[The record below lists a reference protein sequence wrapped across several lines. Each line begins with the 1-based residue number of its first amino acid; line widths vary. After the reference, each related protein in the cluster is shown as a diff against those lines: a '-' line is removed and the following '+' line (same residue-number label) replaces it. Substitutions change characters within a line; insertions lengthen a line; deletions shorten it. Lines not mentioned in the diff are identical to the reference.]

1 MRAIPWVNNI
11 SLLSELHKTIFSLNK
26 LGLKGNKYMTR
37 KAMSIIGRIIGLL
50 LVVALAFGITWCA
63 TNWSKVQ
70 AESQKVWDKLFGK
83 NDKQEQVQ
91 PAPNEEQFSLDGL
104 YYINVDGDYSF
115 VQIRDYSPET
125 QIGSYGIVGGC
136 MKDSQICLFKGWE
149 SRIEVDSIRIVEDDK
164 YLHLLYQNSN
174 EIECQIMI
182 YDKASKT
189 LYYDFSNGDQLPGGT
204 YEEQLLSV
212 MTPFTEF
219 VEIECQHETIM
230 DMTKTHPTCTE
241 AGLKENWCYDCNKL
255 LGTETL
261 PALGHNYVGGKCTRC
276 GESDPNHV
284 EEVASIDGLYYRA
297 RTDGTVDV
305 FQIEGAKYTSFVGYT
320 QNNDV
325 SKIYFTQGWKTY
337 IEQYGL
343 SLTIN
348 ENDAQIICGVPELM
362 EQYKDYPE
370 LYEAYSNYF
379 VYDKQT
385 KELSFG
391 MNKVVLTRIEV
402 YDILPYEEPRIY
414 VENNVLH
421 LTDMTG
427 IGGTYTVY
435 YQFVSGSYDGEYP
448 DSYFEEQA
456 YVAGNVAEFDLSLL
470 INRENVP
477 MLKGCT
483 YQIRVVFA
491 TADGFL
497 IRGYE
502 PVQYTVPN
510 GETAITYQLNYD
522 LGSLMEFVQTDPN
535 GQYTTTEIAI
545 NFTSNGKSYS
555 MIKIEYGTGGEPTP
569 YLLFDS
575 DIIYYVP
582 SSNNIVWTDEAYRTI
597 TFETAPSGDLLA
609 WLQANA
615 TPQA

>member
-1 MRAIPWVNNI
+1 
-11 SLLSELHKTIFSLNK
+11 
-26 LGLKGNKYMTR
+26 MTR

-63 TNWSKVQ
+63 THWSKVQ

-83 NDKQEQVQ
+83 KDQQEQVQ
-91 PAPNEEQFSLDGL
+91 PTPSEEQFSLDGL

-149 SRIEVDSIRIVEDDK
+149 SRIEVDSIRIVEDEK

-174 EIECQIMI
+174 EIEQIMI

-189 LYYDFSNGDQLPGGT
+189 LYYDFSNGDQFPGET

-241 AGLKENWCYDCNKL
+241 AGLKENWCYDCNKF
-255 LGTETL
+255 LGTETI

-284 EEVASIDGLYYRA
+284 EEVSSLDGLYYRA

-320 QNNDV
+320 QNDDV
-325 SKIYFTQGWKTY
+325 SKIYFTQGWETY
-337 IEQYGL
+337 IEQYGY
-343 SLTIN
+343 SLTLN
-348 ENDAQIICGVPELM
+348 ENDTQIICGVPELM
-362 EQYKDYPE
+362 EKYKESPE
-370 LYEAYSNYF
+370 LYEVWKNYF
-379 VYDKQT
+379 IYDKTT

-435 YQFVSGSYDGEYP
+435 YRNSSTM
-448 DSYFEEQA
+448 EEGA
-456 YVAGNVAEFDLSLL
+456 YVAGNVTEFDLTVLFNHDPKLVSG
-470 INRENVP
+470 EEY
-477 MLKGCT
+477 T
-483 YQIRVVFA
+483 IRVVFA
-491 TADGFL
+491 TNDGFL

-502 PVQYTVPN
+502 SIQYIAPN

-522 LGSLMEFVQTDPN
+522 LGSLMGFVQTDPN

-597 TFETAPSGDLLA
+597 TFETAPTGDLLA

>member
-1 MRAIPWVNNI
+1 
-11 SLLSELHKTIFSLNK
+11 
-26 LGLKGNKYMTR
+26 MTR

-63 TNWSKVQ
+63 THWSKVQ
-70 AESQKVWDKLFGK
+70 AEWDKIFNK
-83 NDKQEQVQ
+83 TPQQEQ
-91 PAPNEEQFSLDGL
+91 PNEEQINLDGL
-104 YYINVDGDYSF
+104 YYMNVDGDYSF
-115 VQIRDYSPET
+115 VQLRDYSSET
-125 QIGSYGIVGGC
+125 QTGSYGVVGGC
-136 MKDSQICLFKGWE
+136 MKDSQVCLFKGWE
-149 SRIEVDSIRIVEDDK
+149 SRIEVDSIRIVEDEK

-174 EIECQIMI
+174 EIECRIMI

-189 LYYDFSNGDQLPGGT
+189 LYYDFSNGDQLPGGS
-204 YEEQLLSV
+204 YEEQLLFEMV
-212 MTPFTEF
+212 PFTEF

-230 DMTKTHPTCTE
+230 DVTKTHPTCTE

-305 FQIEGAKYTSFVGYT
+305 FQIECAKYTSFVGYT

-325 SKIYFTQGWKTY
+325 SKIYFTQGWETY
-337 IEQYGL
+337 IDQYGY
-343 SLTIN
+343 SLTIA
-348 ENDAQIICGVPELM
+348 ENDTKIVCGVPDLM
-362 EQYKDYPE
+362 EKYKESPE
-370 LYEAYSNYF
+370 LYEVWKNYF
-379 VYDKQT
+379 IYDKTT

-435 YQFVSGSYDGEYP
+435 YRSSNTGEEGS
-448 DSYFEEQA
+448 
-456 YVAGNVAEFDLSLL
+456 YVAGNVTEFDLTVLFNHDPKLVSGD
-470 INRENVP
+470 EY
-477 MLKGCT
+477 T
-483 YQIRVVFA
+483 IRVVFA
-491 TADGFL
+491 TDGFL

-502 PVQYTVPN
+502 SIQYIAPN
-510 GETAITYQLNYD
+510 GETALTWTIKQHPQASTAF
-522 LGSLMEFVQTDPN
+522 ET
-535 GQYTTTEIAI
+535 AI
-545 NFTSNGKSYS
+545 NFTSNNEAFNKIQIKYNDPPYEFYFKITYINSTTSTNKVVFDGSNAWESY
-555 MIKIEYGTGGEPTP
+555 G
-569 YLLFDS
+569 
-575 DIIYYVP
+575 
-582 SSNNIVWTDEAYRTI
+582 EAYRTI
-597 TFETAPSGDLLA
+597 TFETAPTGDLLA

>member
-1 MRAIPWVNNI
+1 
-11 SLLSELHKTIFSLNK
+11 
-26 LGLKGNKYMTR
+26 
-37 KAMSIIGRIIGLL
+37 MSIIGRIIGLL

-63 TNWSKVQ
+63 THWSKVE
-70 AESQKVWDKLFGK
+70 AEWNKIFNKAPQ
-83 NDKQEQVQ
+83 QEQ
-91 PAPNEEQFSLDGL
+91 PNEPDQPTPDKPSEEQISLDGL

-115 VQIRDYSPET
+115 VQIKDNK
-125 QIGSYGIVGGC
+125 YGIINGYIE
-136 MKDSQICLFKGWE
+136 DSKIYLFSDWE
-149 SRIEVDSIRIVEDDK
+149 SSVELNPFHTTEDDK
-164 YLHLLYQNSN
+164 YLHVFATDQVNGDEYK
-174 EIECQIMI
+174 IAI

-189 LYYDFSNGDQLPGGT
+189 LYYDFSNGQQIPGET

-230 DMTKTHPTCTE
+230 DVTKTHPTCTE
-241 AGLKENWCYDCNKL
+241 AGLKENWCYDCNKF

-261 PALGHNYVGGKCTRC
+261 PALGHDYVDGVCTRC
-276 GESDPNHV
+276 GESDPNYV
-284 EEVASIDGLYYRA
+284 EEVSLIDGLYYRA
-297 RTDGTVDV
+297 RTDGTIDV
-305 FQIEGAKYTSFVGYT
+305 FQIEGAKYANFIGYT
-320 QNNDV
+320 QNGDE
-325 SKIYFTQGWKTY
+325 SKIYLTQGWETY

-343 SLTIN
+343 SITID
-348 ENDAQIICGVPELM
+348 ENDTQIICGVPELM

-421 LTDMTG
+421 LTDMTAT
-427 IGGTYTVY
+427 GGTYTVY
-435 YQFVSGSYDGEYP
+435 YRNSSTM
-448 DSYFEEQA
+448 EEGA

-470 INRENVP
+470 INRESVP

-483 YQIRVVFA
+483 YDIRVVFA

-497 IRGYE
+497 IQGYE
-502 PVQYTVPN
+502 SIQYTVPN

>member
-1 MRAIPWVNNI
+1 
-11 SLLSELHKTIFSLNK
+11 
-26 LGLKGNKYMTR
+26 MTR

-63 TNWSKVQ
+63 THWSKVQ
-70 AESQKVWDKLFGK
+70 AEWDKIFNK
-83 NDKQEQVQ
+83 TPQQEQ
-91 PAPNEEQFSLDGL
+91 PNEEQINLDGL
-104 YYINVDGDYSF
+104 YYINVNGDYSF

-149 SRIEVDSIRIVEDDK
+149 SRIEVDSIRIVEDEK

-189 LYYDFSNGDQLPGGT
+189 LYYDFSNGDQFPGET

-276 GESDPNHV
+276 GESDPNYV
-284 EEVASIDGLYYRA
+284 EEVSSIDGLYYRA
-297 RTDGTVDV
+297 RTDGTIDV
-305 FQIEGAKYTSFVGYT
+305 FQIEGAKYITFVGYT
-320 QNNDV
+320 QNGDE
-325 SKIYFTQGWKTY
+325 SSIYFPQDWETY
-337 IEQYGL
+337 IEQHGL
-343 SLTIN
+343 SLEIE
-348 ENDAQIICGVPELM
+348 ENDTQIICGVPELM
-362 EQYKDYPE
+362 ESYKDNE
-370 LYEAYSNYF
+370 QMYEVFKNYF
-379 VYDKQT
+379 VYDKT
-385 KELSFG
+385 AKELSFG
-391 MNKVVLTRIEV
+391 MNKVVLTRIDA
-402 YDILPYEEPRIY
+402 YNILPYEEPRIY
-414 VENNVLH
+414 VENDVLH
-421 LTDMTG
+421 MTDMTG
-427 IGGTYTVY
+427 IVGTYNVY
-435 YQFVSGSYDGEYP
+435 YRNSSTM
-448 DSYFEEQA
+448 EEGA
-456 YVAGNVAEFDLSLL
+456 YVAGNITEFDLTVLFNHDPKLVSGV
-470 INRENVP
+470 EY
-477 MLKGCT
+477 T
-483 YQIRVVFA
+483 IRVVFA
-491 TADGFL
+491 TTDGFL

-502 PVQYTVPN
+502 SIQYIAPN
-510 GETAITYQLNYD
+510 GEAAITYQLNYD

-597 TFETAPSGDLLA
+597 SFETAPTGDLLA

-615 TPQA
+615 TPQV

>member
-1 MRAIPWVNNI
+1 
-11 SLLSELHKTIFSLNK
+11 
-26 LGLKGNKYMTR
+26 MTR

-63 TNWSKVQ
+63 THWSKVQ
-70 AESQKVWDKLFGK
+70 AEWDKIFNK
-83 NDKQEQVQ
+83 TPQQEQ
-91 PAPNEEQFSLDGL
+91 PNEEQINLDGL
-104 YYINVDGDYSF
+104 YYMNVNGDYSF

-149 SRIEVDSIRIVEDDK
+149 SRIEVDSIRIVEDEK

-174 EIECQIMI
+174 EIECRIMI

-189 LYYDFSNGDQLPGGT
+189 LYYDFSNGDQFPGGS
-204 YEEQLLSV
+204 YEEQLLV
-212 MTPFTEF
+212 EMVPFTEF

-230 DMTKTHPTCTE
+230 DVTKTHPTCTE

-305 FQIEGAKYTSFVGYT
+305 FQIEGAKYISFVGYT
-320 QNNDV
+320 QNGDV
-325 SKIYFTQGWKTY
+325 SKIYFTQGWETY
-337 IEQYGL
+337 IEQYGY
-343 SLTIN
+343 SLTIA
-348 ENDAQIICGVPELM
+348 ENDTQIICGVPDLM
-362 EQYKDYPE
+362 EKYKEDPE

-385 KELSFG
+385 KELRFG
-391 MNKVVLTRIEV
+391 MNKVVLTRIDV

-414 VENNVLH
+414 VENDVLH
-421 LTDMTG
+421 MSDMTATD
-427 IGGTYTVY
+427 GTYTVY
-435 YQFVSGSYDGEYP
+435 YRSSNTGEEGS
-448 DSYFEEQA
+448 
-456 YVAGNVAEFDLSLL
+456 YVAGNVTEFDLTVLFNHDPKLVSGD
-470 INRENVP
+470 EY
-477 MLKGCT
+477 T
-483 YQIRVVFA
+483 IRVVFA
-491 TADGFL
+491 TDGFL

-502 PVQYTVPN
+502 SIQYIAPN
-510 GETAITYQLNYD
+510 GETALTWTIKQHPQASTAF
-522 LGSLMEFVQTDPN
+522 ET
-535 GQYTTTEIAI
+535 AI
-545 NFTSNGKSYS
+545 NFTSNNEAFNKIQIKYNDPPYEFYFKITYINSTTSTNKVVFDGSNAWESY
-555 MIKIEYGTGGEPTP
+555 G
-569 YLLFDS
+569 
-575 DIIYYVP
+575 
-582 SSNNIVWTDEAYRTI
+582 EAYRTI
-597 TFETAPSGDLLA
+597 SFETAPTGDLLA

>member
-1 MRAIPWVNNI
+1 
-11 SLLSELHKTIFSLNK
+11 
-26 LGLKGNKYMTR
+26 
-37 KAMSIIGRIIGLL
+37 MSIIGRIIGLL

-104 YYINVDGDYSF
+104 YYINVNGDYSF
-115 VQIRDYSPET
+115 VQIRDYSPESQT
-125 QIGSYGIVGGC
+125 GSYGIVGGC
-136 MKDSQICLFKGWE
+136 MKDSQICLFNGWE
-149 SRIEVDSIRIVEDDK
+149 SRIEVDSIRIVDDDK

-189 LYYDFSNGDQLPGGT
+189 LYYDFSNGDQFPGET

-297 RTDGTVDV
+297 CTDGTVDV

-325 SKIYFTQGWKTY
+325 SKIYFTQGWETY
-337 IEQYGL
+337 IEQYGY
-343 SLTIN
+343 SLTID
-348 ENDAQIICGVPELM
+348 ENDTQIICGVPDLM
-362 EQYKDYPE
+362 EKYKDYPD
-370 LYEAYSNYF
+370 LYEVYSNYF
-379 VYDKQT
+379 VYDKTT

-402 YDILPYEEPRIY
+402 YEILPYEEPRIY
-414 VENNVLH
+414 VENNILH
-421 LTDMTG
+421 MTDMTAT
-427 IGGTYTVY
+427 GGTYTVY
-435 YQFVSGSYDGEYP
+435 YRNSSTM
-448 DSYFEEQA
+448 EEGA
-456 YVAGNVAEFDLSLL
+456 YVAGNVTEFDLTVLFNHDPKLVSG
-470 INRENVP
+470 EEY
-477 MLKGCT
+477 T
-483 YQIRVVFA
+483 IRVVFA
-491 TADGFL
+491 TDGFL

-502 PVQYTVPN
+502 AIQYIAPN

-615 TPQA
+615 TPQS